1 MMSYT
6 YISTPEKQLALLAL
20 LVKMREFCENSLKW
34 KLFEPGSSTRDS
46 GGEAICPHGWH
57 SALGTHTS
65 TILCPGEP
73 LLFSDLGNLYS
84 SLLLG
89 TSTILFSA
97 THLYYSLLCCA
108 LGTHTS
114 TILCPA
120 LLPTSSLLCFTLATL
135 PRAQLSPGT
144 NLEQGSM
151 LHWAAQERKGEGRKQ
166 FVQKERKHHN
176 SVPVKTHFVHSPHQP
191 TNFSSVNCLTDYKI
205 FNIYSPGSEDLFNS
219 SNRSHFF
226 TVAYFSHTKQML

>member
-65 TILCPGEP
+65 TILYSGPTMWTHTSSLLWGHPP
-73 LLFSDLGNLYS
+73 LLFSALGN
-84 SLLLG
+84 
-89 TSTILFSA
+89 
-97 THLYYSLLCCA
+97 LYYSLL
-108 LGTHTS
+108 LDTS

-120 LLPTSSLLCFTLATL
+120 THLFPTLLCSVSLCPGHNCHQGPIL
-135 PRAQLSPGT
+135 SRAVCSTGHL
-144 NLEQGSM
+144 GSSREKR
-151 LHWAAQERKGEGRKQ
+151 WAEKTVCTGEERKS
-166 FVQKERKHHN
+166 HS

-191 TNFSSVNCLTDYKI
+191 PNFSSGTFLTD
-205 FNIYSPGSEDLFNS
+205 NN
-219 SNRSHFF
+219 
-226 TVAYFSHTKQML
+226 

>member
-97 THLYYSLLCCA
+97 VPWGHTPLLFSALLCYPPLLCSVSLLP
-108 LGTHTS
+108 
-114 TILCPA
+114 LCPGHNCHQGPILSRA
-120 LLPTSSLLCFTLATL
+120 VCSTRQLKREKVRGENSLFRRRGNTTTVCQWKPILYTA
-135 PRAQLSPGT
+135 
-144 NLEQGSM
+144 
-151 LHWAAQERKGEGRKQ
+151 
-166 FVQKERKHHN
+166 
-176 SVPVKTHFVHSPHQP
+176 P
-191 TNFSSVNCLTDYKI
+191 TNPPTFPV
-205 FNIYSPGSEDLFNS
+205 
-219 SNRSHFF
+219 
-226 TVAYFSHTKQML
+226 

>member
-57 SALGTHTS
+57 S
-65 TILCPGEP
+65 
-73 LLFSDLGNLYS
+73 
-84 SLLLG
+84 
-89 TSTILFSA
+89 
-97 THLYYSLLCCA
+97 A

-191 TNFSSVNCLTDYKI
+191 TNFSSVNCLTDYKM